1 MQLVLSSNRNIID
14 QPSKSFNLVT
24 KLGEPHTVEKSYACI
39 GGSLMVIADVLEAL
53 ATLYDL
59 DCMQPIYYR
68 YIYIYTQCH
77 SHVSAV
83 RLFVS
88 NNQFP
93 QITKID

>member
-1 MQLVLSSNRNIID
+1 MQLVLSSHRNIID

-24 KLGEPHTVEKSYACI
+24 KLGEPHTVEKSFACI

-68 YIYIYTQCH
+68 YIYIYTMPFSRFGCSAFRIKQ
-77 SHVSAV
+77 SVSANYQN
-83 RLFVS
+83 R
-88 NNQFP
+88 
-93 QITKID
+93 